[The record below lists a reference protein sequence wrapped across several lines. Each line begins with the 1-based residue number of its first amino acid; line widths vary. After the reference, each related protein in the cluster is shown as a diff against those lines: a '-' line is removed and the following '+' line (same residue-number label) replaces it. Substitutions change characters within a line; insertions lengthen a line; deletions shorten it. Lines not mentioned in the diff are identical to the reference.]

1 MSLPISKYHF
11 SAAEFERMGEAG
23 VFKRDARLELI
34 EGEIIE
40 TSPIGSPH
48 AACVNFLSRFLNRTV
63 GDIALVSTQNPI
75 RLDDF
80 SEPEPDIALLRLRDD
95 FYRDAHPTPADVLL
109 IIEVADTT
117 LGYDRQVKMPLY
129 ARAGVAEAWIVN
141 LTEAR
146 IEIYSGLAEG
156 AYQTIVNVPRG
167 EEARAHTVAGLS
179 VGVAEVL
186 GEASE

>member
-1 MSLPISKYHF
+1 MSLPISRYYF

-23 VFKRDARLELI
+23 VFTRDARLELI

-40 TSPIGSPH
+40 TSPIGSRH
-48 AACVNFLSRFLNRTV
+48 AACVKFLSRFLNRTV

-75 RLDDF
+75 RLNDF
-80 SEPEPDIALLRLRDD
+80 SEPEPDLALLRLRDD

-109 IIEVADTT
+109 VVEVADTT

-129 ARAGVAEAWIVN
+129 AKAGIEEAWIVN
-141 LTEAR
+141 LTDEQ

-156 AYQTIVNVPRG
+156 TYQTIVNFRRG
-167 EEARAHTVAGLS
+167 DEARARTISKLA
-179 VGVAEVL
+179 VGVADVL
-186 GEASE
+186 G

>member
-1 MSLPISKYHF
+1 MSLPISRYYF

-23 VFKRDARLELI
+23 VFMKDARLELI

-40 TSPIGSPH
+40 MSPIGSRH

-75 RLDDF
+75 RLNDF
-80 SEPEPDIALLRLRDD
+80 SEPEPDLALLRLRDD

-117 LGYDRQVKMPLY
+117 LGYDRQVKVPLY
-129 ARAGVAEAWIVN
+129 AKVGIEEVWLVN
-141 LTEAR
+141 LTEEQ
-146 IEIYSGLAEG
+146 IEIYSELAEG
-156 AYQTIVNVPRG
+156 AYQTIVNCQRG
-167 EEARAHTVAGLS
+167 EEARARTISGLALS
-179 VGVAEVL
+179 VADVL
-186 GEASE
+186 G